1 MMPIERSSR
10 YLIVGAMALAGAAA
24 TGCVHASAKA
34 ATDSPPLETPAPP
47 PRVIE
52 TAEVAP
58 PALVPL
64 IEEPTRQPVRPAP
77 RPAARPPATAG
88 RPESPD
94 ARPETSPPAEP
105 PRVAEEPPRPSPPPI
120 LQTTP
125 PGAEGDVERAIRGI
139 IARASDDLAR
149 VNYRV
154 LNADAR
160 TQYDTAKRFIEQ
172 AREALRQRNLVFA
185 RNLADKALG
194 LAAQLAGR

>member
-1 MMPIERSSR
+1 MTLIERSLR
-10 YLIVGAMALAGAAA
+10 CLVVGALVLAGAAM
-24 TGCVHASAKA
+24 TGCVRASAKA
-34 ATDSPPLETPAPP
+34 VSVSPPLETPAPP

-52 TAEVAP
+52 TAEVTP

-64 IEEPTRQPVRPAP
+64 IEEPARQPLRPAP

-88 RPESPD
+88 RAE
-94 ARPETSPPAEP
+94 PAEGRAEP
-105 PRVAEEPPRPSPPPI
+105 PTPAEAPRVAEEPPRPSPPPV

-125 PGAEGDVERAIRGI
+125 AGSEGDVDRAIRVV
-139 IARASDDLAR
+139 IARANADLNR

-160 TQYDTAKRFIEQ
+160 TQYDTAKRFVEQ
-172 AREALRQRNLVFA
+172 AQDALRQRNLVFA
-185 RNLADKALG
+185 RNLADKALA

>member
-1 MMPIERSSR
+1 MKPIGRSPR
-10 YLIVGAMALAGAAA
+10 RVVMGALVLAGAAM
-24 TGCVHASAKA
+24 TGCVHASAKTV
-34 ATDSPPLETPAPP
+34 TDSPPLETPAPP

-52 TAEVAP
+52 TAEVTP

-64 IEEPTRQPVRPAP
+64 IEEPARQPVRPAP

-88 RPESPD
+88 RTEPAEG
-94 ARPETSPPAEP
+94 RPETSTSPET
-105 PRVAEEPPRPSPPPI
+105 PRVAEEPPRLSPPPI

-125 PGAEGDVERAIRGI
+125 AGSEGDVERAIRGV
-139 IARASDDLAR
+139 IARANADLNR

-160 TQYDTAKRFIEQ
+160 TQYDTAKRFVEQ
-172 AREALRQRNLVFA
+172 AQDALRQRNLVFA
-185 RNLADKALG
+185 RNLADKALA